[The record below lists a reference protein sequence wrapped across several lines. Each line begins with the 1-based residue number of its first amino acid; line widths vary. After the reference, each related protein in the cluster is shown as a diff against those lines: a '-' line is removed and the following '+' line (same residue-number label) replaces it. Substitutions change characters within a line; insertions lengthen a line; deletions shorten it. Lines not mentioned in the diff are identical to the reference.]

1 MLYTSW
7 TIFDNLLA
15 SAFFLVVILF
25 FIWFSY
31 NMVIEIISNSG
42 DDEDEYDENRW
53 RFDSKE
59 ET

>member
-42 DDEDEYDENRW
+42 DDEDEYDENR
-53 RFDSKE
+53 
-59 ET
+59 